1 MQLPSKTGH
10 RPGSRSTLTC
20 VWQPQQVSGLLSY
33 LSDQCVNWIRVQF
46 CQFGLNVLNVA
57 SHCRGRGLWKMKQ
70 AILIF
75 HFSCQRSKSSAPKAK
90 LGCGFVILICKTVA
104 PLLSSFT
111 LMLQQAGLMTLNAT
125 CVIFDGRG
133 GKSQTRLQQNG
144 HCLIFSSCSRTASA
158 INFIF
163 LTASYL

>member
-57 SHCRGRGLWKMKQ
+57 SHCKESRTLKNEGGNPNLS
-70 AILIF
+70 L
-75 HFSCQRSKSSAPKAK
+75 
-90 LGCGFVILICKTVA
+90 
-104 PLLSSFT
+104 LLSAQQKQCTKGKTWLRFCDFD
-111 LMLQQAGLMTLNAT
+111 LQN
-125 CVIFDGRG
+125 
-133 GKSQTRLQQNG
+133 
-144 HCLIFSSCSRTASA
+144 SCTTTKLLHTDVTASWLDDA
-158 INFIF
+158 QCYLCNLWWEGRKITDKVTTEWPLSDFQLLFRNRVCNQFIC